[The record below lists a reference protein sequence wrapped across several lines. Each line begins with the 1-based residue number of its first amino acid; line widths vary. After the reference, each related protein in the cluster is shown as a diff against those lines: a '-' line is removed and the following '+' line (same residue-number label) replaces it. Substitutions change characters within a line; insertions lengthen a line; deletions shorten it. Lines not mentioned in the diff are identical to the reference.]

1 MHCHPLFVDFLFTK
15 FILENLFNLTFTFI
29 FVKNFVNIKK
39 KKLVYKAVILAII
52 EMHIKEVL
60 TFIPASI

>member
-29 FVKNFVNIKK
+29 FVKNFINIKK
-39 KKLVYKAVILAII
+39 KQVYKA
-52 EMHIKEVL
+52 
-60 TFIPASI
+60 